1 MYMYDV
7 KVMPIGY
14 TRGFIPRAEKLAP
27 PHKILS
33 FMLVKG

>member
-7 KVMPIGY
+7 KVMPIGC
-14 TRGFIPRAEKLAP
+14 TRGFTPRAEKLAP
-27 PHKILS
+27 PYKVLS